1 MNGPAERLVL
11 TEDAEAARTNLRA
24 SVRLD
29 VDHALRSI
37 KNSPGWTPGRHVA
50 PADAP
55 YPGAIVDLTV
65 QGIAIVYR
73 IRGDTVE
80 VLVIRPVLF

>member
-1 MNGPAERLVL
+1 
-11 TEDAEAARTNLRA
+11 
-24 SVRLD
+24 
-29 VDHALRSI
+29 
-37 KNSPGWTPGRHVA
+37 
-50 PADAP
+50 
-55 YPGAIVDLTV
+55 VDLTV